1 MSSSQ
6 SNTDIKCQEV
16 NKEINYHEIAAKLIN
31 DRLLLTALELHTEL
45 VESGKELKVLRD
57 YFSNPGNF
65 EVQSSEAPSL
75 ISRSG
80 SQLTLDSL
88 DLARFS
94 EDGERSVDERVAVL
108 EFELRKAR
116 ETISA
121 LRNNLTVAIESETST
136 PDKKTNRVQASD
148 IIKPHEQRA
157 LNFLINEYL
166 LTHGY
171 KLTSITF
178 ADENESQ
185 DFEDWDDVG
194 LNISKPA
201 ELLLLYREGLKQTG
215 QNCIQSYAQTDF
227 PIRDENAELKI
238 EKLSNEI
245 EKLSSKILELNTKVI
260 DLQNENVRL
269 CHENEDLASRKVE
282 LLIDS
287 HSKNSSSDGNSPE
300 HFEIIDRSTLP
311 VKKQDLYDNV
321 SNNSLNE
328 SEWTNLTITMP
339 NMNEE
344 IVEESKMSNTKS
356 MTPHYY
362 KNCRQLPSG
371 FKRELLSYS
380 LINSIESQAFENITK
395 DGLVHM
401 ISQALLRIIPNII
414 LNKREEVVPLLVCLV
429 YLNPNASERDKL
441 LQQLFNLKKKPSH
454 EEREIIL
461 AGIISIARCSGE
473 NLVENEILPQCWEQ
487 LTHKYVERRLLVAE
501 SCMVLIPYVSSPIRN
516 SLMLSML
523 QQMLEDRDE
532 IIREMVVRA
541 LAMLVA
547 FCDDSDKYWQC
558 EELAIRTL
566 EDSSDIVVNVSAQ
579 VLFPVLA
586 QWALTLDRLQTDLI
600 KQLLYKLNKYL
611 KDEASECYAVH
622 LVNVIDNLLPF
633 VLVYVC
639 SYHKILDNIEKDMA
653 IEIRPEVLKLCSNLT
668 NPTNFYDGDLN
679 VGMIFYEFDNFIEVN
694 TSISW
699 PQLDWLLDIVLPDLL
714 NNLNHIDLAQYSL
727 MQSVINLQKH
737 ICHLFGRNFARTRI
751 YPLYNTHIQNLE
763 QIISSFNQY
772 SPNLSII
779 PVYLIS
785 ILSFCDHE
793 ELTNSFKR
801 FICALPLCGTP
812 LDCLEI
818 TVKGLCDV
826 GMQEA
831 VVICLWDGVVHQRP
845 LVRAAVAAL
854 FGTIIKHCND
864 SLLASKITPA
874 LVTLA
879 NDSDVLVRRATVPG
893 LGNLITESTVLE
905 IHDKAYMQLQ
915 TCLSDPTSK
924 ENHTLLRQ
932 LVVTLGNIANNCKAS
947 FRDEVILPQLSSL
960 STYTCLMSNQTRKVD
975 MVLALLEAFSNVLYS
990 PLSKQ
995 TINSVLLPGLRSLE
1009 AIVIENPSLLPHKE
1023 SITSMIRETENRINS
1038 TGAQIQLDRS
1048 AANTLGQ
1055 NVNQGVEEM
1064 KQRVSKIFNKPSS
1077 IKQNSL
1083 PNLQGIFKKK

>member
-1 MSSSQ
+1 MSSTQ
-6 SNTDIKCQEV
+6 PNADAKCQEI
-16 NKEINYHEIAAKLIN
+16 NKPISYHEIAAKLIN

-65 EVQSSEAPSL
+65 EVQTSEAPSL

-88 DLARFS
+88 DLTRFS

-136 PDKKTNRVQASD
+136 PDKKTSRVQSSD
-148 IIKPHEQRA
+148 AIKPHEQRA

-215 QNCIQSYAQTDF
+215 QHCVQSYTQTDL
-227 PIRDENAELKI
+227 PLRDENAEVKI
-238 EKLSNEI
+238 GKLNNEI

-300 HFEIIDRSTLP
+300 HFEIIDRGTLP

-328 SEWTNLTITMP
+328 SEWTNLPTNIH
-339 NMNEE
+339 EE
-344 IVEESKMSNTKS
+344 ICEDNKSKTV
-356 MTPHYY
+356 TPHCY
-362 KNCRQLPSG
+362 KNCRHLPSG
-371 FKRELLSYS
+371 FKRELLSHS
-380 LINSIESQAFENITK
+380 LISGIENQAFENISNES
-395 DGLVHM
+395 LIHV
-401 ISQALLRIIPNII
+401 ISQALLKIIPNII
-414 LNKREEVVPLLVCLV
+414 LNKREEVIPLLVCLV
-429 YLNPNASERDKL
+429 YLNPNAAERDKL
-441 LQQLFNLKKKPSH
+441 LQQLFNLKKKPSR
-454 EEREIIL
+454 EEREVIL
-461 AGIISIARCSGE
+461 AGIVSIARCSGE

-487 LTHKYVERRLLVAE
+487 LTHKYVERRLLVVE

-523 QQMLEDRDE
+523 QQMLEDRDD
-532 IIREMVVRA
+532 IVREMVVRA
-541 LAMLVA
+541 LAMVVG
-547 FCDDSDKYWQC
+547 FCDDGDKYWQC

-566 EDSSDIVVNVSAQ
+566 EDSSDVVVNVSVQ

-586 QWALTLDRLQTDLI
+586 QWALALDRLQTDLI

-611 KDEASECYAVH
+611 KDETSECYAVH
-622 LVNVIDNLLPF
+622 LVNAIDNLLPF
-633 VLVYVC
+633 VLVHVC

-653 IEIRPEVLKLCSNLT
+653 IEIKPDVLKLCTNLT
-668 NPTNFYDGDLN
+668 NPANFYEGDFN
-679 VGMIFYEFDNFIEVN
+679 AGMIFYEFDNYIELN
-694 TSISW
+694 TTAFW

-714 NNLNHIDLAQYSL
+714 NNLNHIDLSQHSL
-727 MQSVINLQKH
+727 IQSVISLQQH
-737 ICHLFGRNFARTRI
+737 TCVLFGKNFARTRI
-751 YPLYNTHIQNLE
+751 YPLYNTHVQNLE

-785 ILSFCDHE
+785 VLSFCDRE
-793 ELTNSFKR
+793 ELTSSFKR

-826 GMQEA
+826 GMQEV

-854 FGTIIKHCND
+854 FGTIIKHCHEG
-864 SLLASKITPA
+864 LLASKITPA

-879 NDSDVLVRRATVPG
+879 NDSDVLVRTATVPG
-893 LGNLITESTVLE
+893 LGNLITESTVAE
-905 IHDKAYMQLQ
+905 VHDKAYMQLQ
-915 TCLSDPTSK
+915 TCLSDPTCK
-924 ENHTLLRQ
+924 ENHSLLRQ
-932 LVVTLGNIANNCKAS
+932 LVVTLGNIANNCKVS

-960 STYTCLMSNQTRKVD
+960 STYTCVMSNQTRKVD

-995 TINSVLLPGLRSLE
+995 TIIAVLLPGLRSLE
-1009 AIVIENPSLLPHKE
+1009 AIVVENPSLLPHKE
-1023 SITSMIRETENRINS
+1023 SITSMIRETENRINAAGVQVPS
-1038 TGAQIQLDRS
+1038 DRGAS
-1048 AANTLGQ
+1048 NTLGQ

-1077 IKQNSL
+1077 NPL